1 MMKAVKIILILLAI
15 VTFLIP
21 QHAAEVLGQAKESG
35 EVERLINDLKDE
47 SWQIRWYAAQAL
59 GDMNDPH
66 AVEPLIA
73 VLKNDKHVYVL
84 ATTAWALGELKDRRA
99 VKPLIDAMGHEV
111 RDVRR
116 NAAWALKK
124 ITGKDFGEDPAKWQ
138 EWWQAQK

>member
-1 MMKAVKIILILLAI
+1 MNRMKIILALLAVVSI
-15 VTFLIP
+15 MVP
-21 QHAAEVLGQAKESG
+21 QYAAEVLAQAKESG

-59 GDMNDPH
+59 GDTNDPD

-138 EWWQAQK
+138 KWWEKNK

>member
-1 MMKAVKIILILLAI
+1 MTKMKAIVALLAVI
-15 VTFLIP
+15 TFLIP
-21 QHAAEVLGQAKESG
+21 QYAAEVLGETKD

-59 GDMNDPH
+59 GGAKDLR

-73 VLKNDKHVYVL
+73 VLKKDKHVYVR
-84 ATTAWALGELKDRRA
+84 ATTAWALGEIKDRRA
-99 VKPLIDAMGHEV
+99 VKPLIDALGDEI

-124 ITGKDFGEDPAKWQ
+124 ITGKDFGEDPAQWQKWW
-138 EWWQAQK
+138 EGKK